1 MLKRIRTAGAATAL
15 LGGTLL
21 IAGCSGQAATNSPA
35 GLPQSGSQAVN
46 AVGVGTPQGDDVSAS
61 NCSATDFQIKLQAQ
75 SNPNQYLLTMTNTS
89 DKACE
94 LGGWVNLTPTDMANE
109 PIEEVPSENVE
120 IPGGPQ
126 DITLEPGRTAFAGV
140 HAELG
145 DKGDSN
151 TYVTSGFVASPA
163 DMSGSVNA
171 PVNSLNNEPVTE
183 IPLKSLQVG
192 TLQPSAQGVL
202 F

>member
-1 MLKRIRTAGAATAL
+1 MFKRIRTIGAATAL

-21 IAGCSGQAATNSPA
+21 IAGCSGQAATLTNAA
-35 GLPQSGSQAVN
+35 GGAGTAQAE
-46 AVGVGTPQGDDVSAS
+46 DISAS
-61 NCSATDFQIKLQAQ
+61 NCSATDFEIKLQAQ
-75 SNPNQYLLTMTNTS
+75 PEPSQYLLTMTNTS
-89 DKACE
+89 NKACE
-94 LGGWVNLTPTDMANE
+94 LGGWVNLTPTNMANE
-109 PIEEVPSENVE
+109 PIEEVPSTNVE

-126 DITLEPGRTAFAGV
+126 NLTLEPGRTAFAGV

-192 TLQPSAQGVL
+192 TLQPSSQGVL

>member
-1 MLKRIRTAGAATAL
+1 MSKRLRTIGAATAL

-21 IAGCSGQAATNSPA
+21 LSACGGAAT
-35 GLPQSGSQAVN
+35 QAVT
-46 AVGVGTPQGDDVSAS
+46 ATGASASDVSASDVSGS
-61 NCSATDFQIKLQAQ
+61 NCSATDFEIKLQAQ
-75 SNPNQYLLTMTNTS
+75 PDPSQYLLTMTNTS

-94 LGGWVNLTPTDMANE
+94 LGGWVNLTPTNMANE
-109 PIEEVPSENVE
+109 PIEQVRGVNVE
-120 IPGGPQ
+120 KPGGPA

-145 DKGDSN
+145 DKGDPN
-151 TYVTSGFVASPA
+151 TYVASGFVATPA

-171 PVNSLNNEPVTE
+171 PVNGPNNEPVTE
-183 IPLKSLQVG
+183 IPLKGLQVG